1 MPVGKG
7 QAAAVFKE
15 LVFGAAFLAT
25 GFFTAE
31 PAFFAEGFLFSFVQP
46 EDLVFF
52 GHHPDISDEG
62 IYTLGFFA
70 IWIFCALSSALTT
83 YILPGINTDSAGKD
97 RGLL

>member
-1 MPVGKG
+1 VKYRILLWILWPS
-7 QAAAVFKE
+7 F
-15 LVFGAAFLAT
+15 LVSGL
-25 GFFTAE
+25 
-31 PAFFAEGFLFSFVQP
+31 AEGFLFSFVQP
-46 EDLVFF
+46 DDLVFF

>member
-1 MPVGKG
+1 MKYRILLWILCPS
-7 QAAAVFKE
+7 F
-15 LVFGAAFLAT
+15 LVSGL
-25 GFFTAE
+25 
-31 PAFFAEGFLFSFVQP
+31 AEGFLFSFVQP

>member
-1 MPVGKG
+1 MKYRILLWVLWPS
-7 QAAAVFKE
+7 F
-15 LVFGAAFLAT
+15 LVSGL
-25 GFFTAE
+25 
-31 PAFFAEGFLFSFVQP
+31 AEGFLFSFVQP

>member
-1 MPVGKG
+1 VKYRILLWILWPS
-7 QAAAVFKE
+7 F
-15 LVFGAAFLAT
+15 LVSGL
-25 GFFTAE
+25 
-31 PAFFAEGFLFSFVQP
+31 AEGFLFSFVQP
-46 EDLVFF
+46 DDLVFF
-52 GHHPDISDEG
+52 GHHPNISDEG

>member
-1 MPVGKG
+1 MKYRILLWILWPS
-7 QAAAVFKE
+7 F
-15 LVFGAAFLAT
+15 LVSGL
-25 GFFTAE
+25 
-31 PAFFAEGFLFSFVQP
+31 AEGFLFSFVQP
-46 EDLVFF
+46 DDLVFF

-83 YILPGINTDSAGKD
+83 YILPGIDTDSAGKD

>member
-1 MPVGKG
+1 MKYRILLWILWPS
-7 QAAAVFKE
+7 F
-15 LVFGAAFLAT
+15 LVSGL
-25 GFFTAE
+25 
-31 PAFFAEGFLFSFVQP
+31 AEGFLFSFVQP
-46 EDLVFF
+46 DDLVFF
-52 GHHPDISDEG
+52 GHHPNISDEG

>member
-1 MPVGKG
+1 MKYRILLWILWPS
-7 QAAAVFKE
+7 F
-15 LVFGAAFLAT
+15 LVSGL
-25 GFFTAE
+25 
-31 PAFFAEGFLFSFVQP
+31 AEGFLFSFVQP

-52 GHHPDISDEG
+52 GHHPNISDEG